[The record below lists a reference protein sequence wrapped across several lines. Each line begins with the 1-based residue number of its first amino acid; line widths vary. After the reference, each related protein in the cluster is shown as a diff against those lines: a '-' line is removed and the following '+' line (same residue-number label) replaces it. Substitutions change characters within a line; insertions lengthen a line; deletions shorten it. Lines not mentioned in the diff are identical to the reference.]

1 MDKEKQILH
10 YIKMN
15 PFISQQELS
24 SKVGLSRPAV
34 ANYIA
39 NLTRRGEIKGRGY
52 ILRDESQIVCIG
64 GANTD
69 RKARTDHKVRLYSSN
84 PVKITEACGG
94 VARNFAEN
102 LSRLGVNTSLIACV
116 GDDREGN
123 WILNET
129 KSHGVDVSQVWVLP
143 AERTGTYTT
152 LLDIDGES
160 IVSMADMNI
169 YEKIT
174 TSMFEEKWSHIA
186 ASQAVFLDTN
196 LPKECI
202 NYVIKRCRDVNI
214 PLYID
219 PVSSA
224 KAQKLPL
231 RLDGVELLLPN
242 REEAEILA
250 ETKIDSINDCQIACE
265 KIRKRGVE
273 NVIIKLGDQGV
284 YYFSDEESGHLSPVK
299 TDVVDVTGAGEAFAS
314 CVINGLMNEESL
326 FRACQLGLAGAALT
340 IQTEESISSFLKPE
354 KLDEIVKNFQGEN
367 QKTTEV

>member
-1 MDKEKQILH
+1 MDKEQQILNH
-10 YIKMN
+10 IRMN

-52 ILRDESQIVCIG
+52 ILREESSIVCIG

-69 RKARTDHKVRLYSSN
+69 LKARTNQKVRLYSSN
-84 PVKITEACGG
+84 PVKMIEACGG

-102 LSRLGVNTSLIACV
+102 LSRLGVNTSLMTCV
-116 GDDREGN
+116 GDDKEGN
-123 WILNET
+123 WILKET
-129 KSHGVDVSQVWVLP
+129 KGQGVDVSQVWVLP
-143 AERTGTYTT
+143 TERTGTYTT

-174 TSMFEEKWSHIA
+174 TSMFEEKWSHIV
-186 ASQAVFLDTN
+186 ASQAVYLDTN
-196 LPKECI
+196 IPKECI
-202 NYVIKRCRDVNI
+202 SYLIKRCRDENI

-224 KAQKLPL
+224 KAQKLPF

-242 REEAEILA
+242 REEAEMLA
-250 ETKIDSINDCQIACE
+250 ETKIDSIKDCQLACE
-265 KIRKRGVE
+265 KMRQRGVQK
-273 NVIIKLGDQGV
+273 VIITLGDQGV
-284 YYFSDEESGHLSPVK
+284 YYFSTEESGHLPAFE
-299 TDVVDVTGAGEAFAS
+299 TEVVDVTGAGEAFAS
-314 CVINGLMNEESL
+314 FAIYGIMNQESL
-326 FRACQLGLAGAALT
+326 FSACQLGLAGAALT
-340 IQTEESISSFLKPE
+340 LQTEKSISSFLKP
-354 KLDEIVKNFQGEN
+354 DNIHEIVN
-367 QKTTEV
+367 QFS

>member
-1 MDKEKQILH
+1 MDKEKQILNH
-10 YIKMN
+10 IKMN

-52 ILRDESQIVCIG
+52 ILREESSSIVCIG

-69 RKARTDHKVRLYSSN
+69 RKARTMEKVRLYSSN

-94 VARNFAEN
+94 VARNFAVN
-102 LSRLGVNTSLIACV
+102 LSRLGCSTSLIACV
-116 GDDREGN
+116 GDDKEGN
-123 WILNET
+123 WILEET
-129 KSHGVDVSQVWVLP
+129 RGQGVDVSQVWVLP
-143 AERTGTYTT
+143 TQRTGTFTT
-152 LLDIDGES
+152 LLDINGES

-169 YEKIT
+169 YEEIK
-174 TSMFEEKWSHIA
+174 TSMIEEKWSYIV

-196 LPKECI
+196 IPKECI
-202 NYVIKRCRDVNI
+202 NYLIKRCRDENM

-224 KAQKLPL
+224 KAQKLPY

-250 ETKIDSINDCQIACE
+250 EIKIDSIEDCHSACE
-265 KIRKRGVE
+265 KIIQRGVQK
-273 NVIIKLGDQGV
+273 VIITLGDQGV
-284 YYFSDEESGHLSPVK
+284 YYFSTEESGHLSPFK

-314 CVINGLMNEESL
+314 CAIYGLMNEEPL
-326 FRACQLGLAGAALT
+326 LRACQLGLAGAALT
-340 IQTEESISSFLKPE
+340 LQTEESNSSFLKPD
-354 KLDEIVKNFQGEN
+354 KIYQIVKEL
-367 QKTTEV
+367 